1 MTFTLKNQH
10 ADPDECY
17 VKMQDFAKKLINNN
31 ENAKRFEILSS
42 SVQKFVKS
50 ENNLDFVEKSNYR

>member
-1 MTFTLKNQH
+1 
-10 ADPDECY
+10 
-17 VKMQDFAKKLINNN
+17 MQDFAKKLINNN